1 MQQQDCEYGTAPAAL
16 RGSIWRQI
24 IPNKP
29 LLGHGAVCYWQ
40 KPAAGASNRPRCC
53 DTLGLLHRHN
63 AHTDTMTTFLALTA
77 ILLYLGSASL
87 MTYRA
92 VRGESY
98 HEVKALLVTTA
109 SLALACHAA
118 INYQS
123 LFVNGGLDLRF
134 FIVTSNIA
142 WFIALIGLASS
153 LRAPIDKLLIPVYGV
168 AGLSIACLML
178 FRSQAETVTTIGPGV
193 AAHILLS
200 ILAYSVMSLA
210 ACQAIILGI
219 QNHELKARHIRGLLN
234 ALPPLQTME
243 HLLFEIIWVGMVLLT
258 LSIASGIVFLED
270 VFAQNLAHKTFFTI
284 AAWLIFAMLLW
295 GRHQLGWR
303 GQIATRWTLGG
314 FAVLMLAY
322 FGSKFILELVLQR

>member
-1 MQQQDCEYGTAPAAL
+1 
-16 RGSIWRQI
+16 
-24 IPNKP
+24 
-29 LLGHGAVCYWQ
+29 
-40 KPAAGASNRPRCC
+40 
-53 DTLGLLHRHN
+53 
-63 AHTDTMTTFLALTA
+63 MTTFLALTA

-87 MTYRA
+87 MTFRA
-92 VRGESY
+92 LRGESY
-98 HEVKALLVTTA
+98 REVKALLVTTA
-109 SLALACHAA
+109 SIALACHAG
-118 INYQS
+118 INFQL
-123 LFVNGGLDLRF
+123 LFVNGGLDLSF
-134 FIVTSNIA
+134 FIVASNIA
-142 WFIALIGLASS
+142 WFIAVIGLTASI
-153 LRAPIDKLLIPVYGV
+153 RAPIDKLLIPVYGV

-178 FRSQAETVTTIGPGV
+178 FRSQVETVTTISPGV

-210 ACQAIILGI
+210 ACQAVTLGI

-243 HLLFEIIWVGMVLLT
+243 QLLFQIVWVGMVLLT
-258 LSIASGIVFLED
+258 LSIASGILFLED
-270 VFAQNLAHKTFFTI
+270 VFAQNLAHKTFFAI

-303 GQIATRWTLGG
+303 GQIAIRWTLGG